1 MKQFKSIITGIACL
15 LLYSGCTNLQR
26 IFENPNDKIV
36 AVEKEIHHDR
46 EAINLPKNNI
56 DETDFPTDNVSET
69 VNTSKDTTDSNSSK
83 TSENTIKSET
93 KNKQTSSKIEHGALL
108 GDWAIEMV
116 NGKPAK
122 GEYPPYIKF
131 NPNENMIYGNNGC
144 NIINATY
151 KYNQSDSTLS
161 FKNVIATTKACA
173 MQDLTEYDINQALNN
188 TRFYSWHYDN
198 NQHYLEFLDINRN
211 PLMQLMHQ
219 NFDFLNGAWHVTEI
233 DGLPIDDDNMQL
245 VFDIDE
251 RKVHGNTGCNIL
263 NGSLE
268 TDLETAN
275 TLSFQKIITTR
286 MACPDASNETS
297 LLVALEEVEY
307 LKPIEKNKVVLLNNR
322 REIVLQLTRIDVAT
336 SEKQ

>member
-1 MKQFKSIITGIACL
+1 MKQTKTIITGIACL
-15 LLYSGCTNLQR
+15 LLCVGCTNLQG

-36 AVEKEIHHDR
+36 IVEKEINHDR
-46 EAINLPKNNI
+46 ETINFTQN
-56 DETDFPTDNVSET
+56 DAETDFNADKLSET
-69 VNTSKDTTDSNSSK
+69 ISTTGSNDTK
-83 TSENTIKSET
+83 TSESTSDTETII
-93 KNKQTSSKIEHGALL
+93 KQTSSKIEHGALI

-144 NIINATY
+144 NVINASY
-151 KYNQSDSTLS
+151 KYNQADSTLS
-161 FKNVIATTKACA
+161 FKNIIATTKACA
-173 MQDLTEYDINQALNN
+173 MEDLTEYDINNALNN

-198 NQHYLEFLDINRN
+198 NQHYIELLDINRN
-211 PLMQLMHQ
+211 PLMLLMHQ
-219 NFDFLNGAWHVTEI
+219 DFDFLNGAWHVTEI
-233 DGLPIDDDNMQL
+233 DGMPIDDDNMQL

-275 TLSFQKIITTR
+275 TLSFQKIVTTR

-307 LKPIEKNKVVLLNNR
+307 LKPIEKNKVALLNNR
-322 REIVLQLTRIDVAT
+322 RKIVLQLSRIDVTT
-336 SEKQ
+336 SEK

>member
-1 MKQFKSIITGIACL
+1 MKQFKSIISGIACL
-15 LLYSGCTNLQR
+15 ILCTGCTNLQR
-26 IFENPNDKIV
+26 FFENPNDKIV
-36 AVEKEIHHDR
+36 VVEKEIHHDR
-46 EAINLPKNNI
+46 ETITIPENDATTDLP
-56 DETDFPTDNVSET
+56 DDNVSET
-69 VNTSKDTTDSNSSK
+69 INTSKNTTVSKDSKASEDTN
-83 TSENTIKSET
+83 KSET
-93 KNKQTSSKIEHGALL
+93 TIKQTSSKIEHGALL

-116 NGKPAK
+116 NSKPAK

-131 NPNENMIYGNNGC
+131 NPNENIIYGNNGC
-144 NIINATY
+144 NVINATY
-151 KYNQSDSTLS
+151 KYNQNDSTLS
-161 FKNVIATTKACA
+161 FNNVIATTKACA
-173 MQDLTEYDINQALNN
+173 MEDLTEYDINQALNN

-211 PLMQLMHQ
+211 TLMLLMHQ
-219 NFDFLNGAWHVTEI
+219 DFDFLNGAWHVTEI
-233 DGLPIDDDNMQL
+233 DGMPIDDDNMQL

-263 NGSLE
+263 NGTLE

-336 SEKQ
+336 SVKQ

>member
-1 MKQFKSIITGIACL
+1 MKQTKTIITGIACL
-15 LLYSGCTNLQR
+15 LLCVGCTNLQR

-36 AVEKEIHHDR
+36 IVEKEINHDR
-46 EAINLPKNNI
+46 ETINFTQN
-56 DETDFPTDNVSET
+56 DAETDFNADKLSET
-69 VNTSKDTTDSNSSK
+69 ISTTGSNDTK
-83 TSENTIKSET
+83 TSESASDTETII
-93 KNKQTSSKIEHGALL
+93 KQTSSKIEHGALI

-144 NIINATY
+144 NVINASY
-151 KYNQSDSTLS
+151 KYNQADSTLS
-161 FKNVIATTKACA
+161 FKNIIATTKACA
-173 MQDLTEYDINQALNN
+173 MEDLTEYDINNALNN

-198 NQHYLEFLDINRN
+198 NQHYIELLDINRN
-211 PLMQLMHQ
+211 PLMLLMHQ
-219 NFDFLNGAWHVTEI
+219 DFDFLNGAWHVTEI
-233 DGLPIDDDNMQL
+233 DGMPIDDDNMQL

-275 TLSFQKIITTR
+275 TLSFQKIVTTR

-307 LKPIEKNKVVLLNNR
+307 LKPIEKNKVALLNNR
-322 REIVLQLTRIDVAT
+322 RKIVLQLSRIDVTT
-336 SEKQ
+336 SEK

>member
-1 MKQFKSIITGIACL
+1 M
-15 LLYSGCTNLQR
+15 
-26 IFENPNDKIV
+26 E
-36 AVEKEIHHDR
+36 
-46 EAINLPKNNI
+46 
-56 DETDFPTDNVSET
+56 
-69 VNTSKDTTDSNSSK
+69 
-83 TSENTIKSET
+83 
-93 KNKQTSSKIEHGALL
+93 
-108 GDWAIEMV
+108 
-116 NGKPAK
+116 
-122 GEYPPYIKF
+122 
-131 NPNENMIYGNNGC
+131 
-144 NIINATY
+144 
-151 KYNQSDSTLS
+151 
-161 FKNVIATTKACA
+161 
-173 MQDLTEYDINQALNN
+173 DLTEYDINQALNN

-211 PLMQLMHQ
+211 TLMLLMHQ
-219 NFDFLNGAWHVTEI
+219 DFDFLNGAWHVTEI
-233 DGLPIDDDNMQL
+233 DGMPIDDDNMQL

-307 LKPIEKNKVVLLNNR
+307 LKPIEKNKVVLLDNR

-336 SEKQ
+336 SVKQ

>member
-1 MKQFKSIITGIACL
+1 MKQSKNIITGIIFIL
-15 LLYSGCTNLQR
+15 LCIGCTNLQR

-36 AVEKEIHHDR
+36 AVEKEILHDR
-46 EAINLPKNNI
+46 EAINIQKNDNETTGSADNI
-56 DETDFPTDNVSET
+56 FENT
-69 VNTSKDTTDSNSSK
+69 NTSEEPIVSQTSNTSS
-83 TSENTIKSET
+83 SANISET
-93 KNKQTSSKIEHGALL
+93 KAKPSSSKIEHGALL
-108 GDWAIEMV
+108 GDWAIEMA

-131 NPNENMIYGNNGC
+131 NTNENVIYGNNGC

-151 KYNQSDSTLS
+151 KYNQADSTLL
-161 FKNVIATTKACA
+161 FKNIIATTKACA
-173 MQDLTEYDINQALNN
+173 IENLTDYDINYALNN
-188 TRFYSWHYDN
+188 THYYSWYYDN

-211 PLMQLMHQ
+211 PIMLLMHQ
-219 NFDFLNGAWHVTEI
+219 DFDFLNGAWHVTEI
-233 DGLPIDDDNMQL
+233 DGMPIDDDSMQL
-245 VFDIDE
+245 VFDIDG

-275 TLSFQKIITTR
+275 TLSIQKIVTTR

-307 LKPIEKNKVVLLNNR
+307 LKPIDKNKASLLNSR
-322 REIVLQLTRIDVAT
+322 REVVLQLSRIDTA
-336 SEKQ
+336 SFEKR

>member
-1 MKQFKSIITGIACL
+1 MKQTKTIITGIACL
-15 LLYSGCTNLQR
+15 LLCVGCTNLQR

-36 AVEKEIHHDR
+36 IVEKEINHDR
-46 EAINLPKNNI
+46 ETINFTQN
-56 DETDFPTDNVSET
+56 DAETDFNADKLSEIIST
-69 VNTSKDTTDSNSSK
+69 TGSNDTK
-83 TSENTIKSET
+83 TSESTSDTKTII
-93 KNKQTSSKIEHGALL
+93 KQTSSKIEHGALI

-144 NIINATY
+144 NVINASY
-151 KYNQSDSTLS
+151 KYNQADSTLS
-161 FKNVIATTKACA
+161 FKDIIATTKACA
-173 MQDLTEYDINQALNN
+173 MEDLTEYDINNALNN

-198 NQHYLEFLDINRN
+198 NQHYIELLDINRN
-211 PLMQLMHQ
+211 PLMLLMHQ
-219 NFDFLNGAWHVTEI
+219 DFDFLNGAWHVTEI
-233 DGLPIDDDNMQL
+233 DGMPIDDDNMQL

-275 TLSFQKIITTR
+275 TLSFQRIVTTR

-307 LKPIEKNKVVLLNNR
+307 LKPIEKNKVALLNNR
-322 REIVLQLTRIDVAT
+322 RKIVLQLSRIDVTT
-336 SEKQ
+336 SEK